1 MKCLSVHFPLTFSG
15 TVRSGPAAGSKRSL
29 VQVEGE
35 EYAPRGY
42 TTSFLLSER

>member
-1 MKCLSVHFPLTFSG
+1 MKCLSVRFPLTFSG
-15 TVRSGPAAGSKRSL
+15 TVWSRPAAGSERSL